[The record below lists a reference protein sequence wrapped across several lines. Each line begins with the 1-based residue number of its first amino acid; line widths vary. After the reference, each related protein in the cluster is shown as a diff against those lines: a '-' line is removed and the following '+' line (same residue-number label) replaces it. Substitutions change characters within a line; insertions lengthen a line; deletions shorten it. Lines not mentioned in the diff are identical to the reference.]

1 MPAMPRAHLILVHTH
16 FALAAFETRLNAG
29 ARLDHPREFPKRRL
43 LECHPASIARREV
56 IMIAVVGVVIGSIL
70 RGAWLQRAIVRQRT
84 TGDHQPLCGSG
95 AFALHPRLHPAC
107 DHLDGHWPLLSVSH
121 RACPPGVRIEQLTPN
136 RHRLPGGLWTTTT
149 SLIRRWQRFQV
160 ANGGIAGH
168 AQHIPLAALTQRLA
182 KPRVAPQ
189 LIITRHPAVW
199 DVHAPRVEH
208 LQTLLVARV
217 VTHFWR
223 HMACLTPLLIA
234 GPFLREIQPEVEQ
247 RMVIFRD
254 IAHED

>member
-56 IMIAVVGVVIGSIL
+56 IMIAVVGVVIGSIT

-107 DHLDGHWPLLSVSH
+107 DHLDGYWAFLTISH
-121 RACPPGVRIEQLTPN
+121 YQSPPGTGSEQLVP
-136 RHRLPGGLWTTTT
+136 RRDRLPGGLWTTTT
-149 SLIRRWQRFQV
+149 PWILGWQSFEV
-160 ANGGIAGH
+160 TNGGGAGH
-168 AQHIPLAALTQRLA
+168 PEHIVLAALTQFLA
-182 KPRVAPQ
+182 KP
-189 LIITRHPAVW
+189 
-199 DVHAPRVEH
+199 
-208 LQTLLVARV
+208 
-217 VTHFWR
+217 
-223 HMACLTPLLIA
+223 C
-234 GPFLREIQPEVEQ
+234 
-247 RMVIFRD
+247 
-254 IAHED
+254 